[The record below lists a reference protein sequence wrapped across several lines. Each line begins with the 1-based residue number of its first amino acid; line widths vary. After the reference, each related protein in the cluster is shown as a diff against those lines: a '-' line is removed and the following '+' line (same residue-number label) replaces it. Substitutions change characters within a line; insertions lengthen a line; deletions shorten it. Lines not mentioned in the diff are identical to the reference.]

1 MSTAASGI
9 SDLAAAAALPR
20 RNGELAFDEPWQARA
35 FGLAVHT
42 VDQLGLDWEVFRR
55 HLIHAIRTEPHGSY
69 WERWLTALERLV
81 ADEVDR

>member
-9 SDLAAAAALPR
+9 SDLGGAAALPR

-55 HLIHAIRTEPHGSY
+55 HLVRAVLAEPDGSY
-69 WERWLTALERLV
+69 WERWLTALEGLV